1 MRASCDRRA
10 DRACRHADIACR
22 HNGKRGSRSHH
33 MKRWLGVL
41 ALAGALGFAY
51 AAGCGG
57 NNPLSRFGRTASPY
71 ERYLETLRGAGL
83 DQTALGRDWARAGTA
98 SLQNA
103 VAVTTPFSETGYF
116 PPETPSAAAYRLDLQ
131 RGRRLAV
138 EFQFESGGP
147 GQLFVDLFRLADG
160 DPPRRVAS
168 LDPDATALSFDVD
181 RDGTYVLRLQP
192 ELLRGGRYTVV
203 ERTLATLAFPVSG
216 LTAAAVQSRFG
227 ADRDGGARAHEGID
241 IFAAR
246 GTPVVAVSA
255 GMARPGSN
263 GLGGNVVWLQDRQRG
278 RAYYYAHLERAALT
292 RPAAVRA
299 GDVLGFVGNS
309 GNARTTAPHLHFG
322 IYARRA
328 VDPLP
333 FLLPDDDA
341 PAAPRA
347 PTARLGGWVRV
358 SRPRTTLRSGVRP
371 DAATLGQLERASV
384 ARVLG
389 VSQSSF
395 RVALPDDSTGYLDAN
410 AVAPADT
417 PLRRQRLASG
427 AVVRHGPATSAP
439 VVDVLA
445 DVRQVDVLGTFDRF
459 ALVRLASGR
468 SGWVDAAPLTRSSG
482 QVVDR

>member
-1 MRASCDRRA
+1 
-10 DRACRHADIACR
+10 
-22 HNGKRGSRSHH
+22 
-33 MKRWLGVL
+33 MKRWLGML
-41 ALAGALGFAY
+41 ALMGALAFAY

-57 NNPLSRFGRTASPY
+57 NNPWTRFGRAASPY
-71 ERYLETLRGAGL
+71 ERYLETLREAGL

-116 PPETPSAAAYRLDLQ
+116 PPETPSAAAYRLDLR

-138 EFQFESGGP
+138 ECRFESGSL

-160 DPPRRVAS
+160 DGDPTRHVAS

-192 ELLRGGRYTVV
+192 ELLRGGRYTIV
-203 ERTLATLAFPVSG
+203 ERTLATLAFPIPG
-216 LTAAAVQSRFG
+216 LTATAVQSRFG

-263 GLGGNVVWLQDRQRG
+263 GLGGNVVWLQDRNGG
-278 RAYYYAHLERAALT
+278 RAYYYAHLERAAIT
-292 RPAAVRA
+292 RPGAVRA
-299 GDVLGFVGNS
+299 GDVLGFVGNT

-333 FLLPDDDA
+333 FLLPDDDVPA
-341 PAAPRA
+341 PPRA

-358 SRPRTTLRSGVRP
+358 SRPRTALRGGVRQ
-371 DAATLGQLERASV
+371 DAAALGQLERASV

-389 VSQSSF
+389 VSQSLF
-395 RVALPDDSTGYLDAN
+395 RVALPDDSTGYLDAT

-417 PLRRQRLASG
+417 PLRRQRLAPG
-427 AVVRHGPATSAP
+427 AVIRHGPAASAP

-445 DVRQVDVLGTFDRF
+445 DTRLVDVLGTFDRF
-459 ALVRLASGR
+459 ALIRLASGR
-468 SGWVDAAPLTRSSG
+468 SGWVDTRLG
-482 QVVDR
+482 NRPDR